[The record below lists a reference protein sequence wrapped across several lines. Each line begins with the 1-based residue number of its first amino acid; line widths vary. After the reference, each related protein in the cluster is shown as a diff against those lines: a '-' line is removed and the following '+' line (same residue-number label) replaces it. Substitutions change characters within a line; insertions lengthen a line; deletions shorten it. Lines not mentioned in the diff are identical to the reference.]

1 MNEDQTTPDAVYTV
15 NIVEVSRTFNKKW
28 NLELVKLNLNNNSF
42 VLDLNIIDDPQDPDN
57 KWRADMLII
66 DLETS

>member
-15 NIVEVSRTFNKKW
+15 NIVEVSRSFDKKW
-28 NLELVKLNLNNNSF
+28 NLDLVKLNLNNNSF
-42 VLDLNIIDDPQDPDN
+42 VLDLNVDTDPDDPQ